1 MMPTFEVS
9 DLIDTLVDRV
19 MGSMEF
25 AIPTNEIRIE
35 PRCRICRDETVR
47 THVNESLVWRGTT
60 IFPGGN
66 KTHVITLADI
76 LRDLKPLNEGRDA
89 ADRITYMSRPGVSGD
104 SRSWEDLSYGT
115 CQQVP
120 RGASGAGGAH
130 GR

>member
-1 MMPTFEVS
+1 MPTFEVS

-89 ADRITYMSRPGVSGD
+89 ADRITYNSLWVHAKRHYNVVWTSADFRAWMTQE
-104 SRSWEDLSYGT
+104 WKKAL
-115 CQQVP
+115 
-120 RGASGAGGAH
+120 GG
-130 GR
+130 